1 MMTSVVNVDR
11 ATVEYAAD
19 IPVLRDVTVRAEA
32 GRMLAVTGASGAGK
46 TTLLRALAGI
56 LRPVAGTVEVDGRPL
71 LDRDDAV
78 ARSVVLIPQDL
89 GLATILTAAE
99 NVQVVLLA
107 NGFLPEDARRAAA
120 QSLEQ
125 VGLVTQAGQLVEEL
139 SGGQKQRTAIA
150 RGLALAG
157 RVLLAD
163 EITSELDATNRNRVL
178 DLLRLEAE
186 RGACVVLATH
196 DLEAAA
202 ACDSELHL
210 VDGFAELVR
219 G

>member
-1 MMTSVVNVDR
+1 MTSLVNVDR
-11 ATVEYAAD
+11 ATVEYAAG

-32 GRMLAVTGASGAGK
+32 GRTLAVTGASGAGK

-56 LRPVAGTVEVDGRPL
+56 LRPVTGTVEIDGRPL

-125 VGLVTQAGQLVEEL
+125 VGLVTQAGQLIEEL

-163 EITSELDATNRNRVL
+163 EITSELDATNRNHVL

>member
-1 MMTSVVNVDR
+1 MTAVVNVDR
-11 ATVEYAAD
+11 ATVEYTAG
-19 IPVLRDVTVRAEA
+19 IPVLRDVTLHAEA

-56 LRPVAGTVEVDGRPL
+56 LRPVAGTVEIDGRPL

-78 ARSVVLIPQDL
+78 ARSVVLISQDL

-107 NGFLPEDARRAAA
+107 NGFLPEDARRTAAR
-120 QSLEQ
+120 SLEQ
-125 VGLVTQAGQLVEEL
+125 VGLVTQSGQLVEEL

-178 DLLRLEAE
+178 ELLRLEAD
-186 RGACVVLATH
+186 RGACVVFATH
-196 DLEAAA
+196 DLESAA

-210 VDGFAELVR
+210 VDGSAELVR